1 MERKIVKLLNF
12 PIDTFNFNDALSYAK
27 ELLDSSKSSHIVT
40 INPEII
46 EIARKNSHLESI
58 LKEAELVVP
67 DGIGIKLGL
76 LIKKVNVERIAGI
89 DFAKAL
95 VEESSRMG
103 IPIALVGAKQE
114 VLEKTREK
122 LLTVFPDLNLVY
134 AHHGYFENSEEIIND
149 VKEKCPKLLLV
160 ALGAPKQEEFIYQAK
175 EILPSTVMI
184 GVGGSFDV
192 WAGNVKR
199 APKLWQ
205 NLGLEWLYRTIK
217 QPQRFKRVFPALPK
231 FICSIIEEQY
241 LKKGV

>member
-1 MERKIVKLLNF
+1 MERKIAKLLNF
-12 PIDTFNFNDALSYAK
+12 PIDTFNFSDALSYAK

-46 EIARKNSHLESI
+46 EIAKKNSHLESI
-58 LKEAELVVP
+58 LKEAELIVP

-76 LIKKVNVERIAGI
+76 LIKNINVDRIAGI
-89 DFAKAL
+89 DFAKTL
-95 VEESSRMG
+95 VGESSKMG

-114 VLEKTREK
+114 VLETACEN
-122 LLTVFPDLNLVY
+122 LLKDFPDLNLVY
-134 AHHGYFENSEEIIND
+134 SHNGYFENSEEIINELKD
-149 VKEKCPKLLLV
+149 KCPKLLLV

-175 EILPSTVMI
+175 KILPSTVMI

-199 APKLWQ
+199 APKIWQ
-205 NLGLEWLYRTIK
+205 KLGLEWLYRTVK
-217 QPQRFKRVFPALPK
+217 QPERFKRIFPTLPK